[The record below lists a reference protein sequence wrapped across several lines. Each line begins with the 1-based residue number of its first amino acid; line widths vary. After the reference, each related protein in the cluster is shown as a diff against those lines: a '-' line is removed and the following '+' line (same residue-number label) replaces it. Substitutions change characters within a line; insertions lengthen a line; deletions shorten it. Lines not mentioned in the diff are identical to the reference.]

1 MVWTAEERRQNC
13 SYDIMDVWSTI
24 ILGLAVRYLDTC
36 PCDTKQSSHI
46 TTTNKTLIAGAGCR
60 ILEIMTEIQYFHTI
74 DHIIMQ
80 F

>member
-1 MVWTAEERRQNC
+1 MTG
-13 SYDIMDVWSTI
+13 WSTI
-24 ILGLAVRYLDTC
+24 KLGLAVRYRDTC

-60 ILEIMTEIQYFHTI
+60 GLEIMTVIYNFHTI